1 MEVRGPL
8 EKSEIGLVENQFGHR
23 ACRVPM
29 PVAGC
34 PCPWL
39 SCSPHP
45 IQHSLLGLEGWK
57 EMRQTAVLYS

>member
-8 EKSEIGLVENQFGHR
+8 EKSEVGLVENQVGHR
-23 ACRVPM
+23 ACRVPIH
-29 PVAGC
+29 VGGC
-34 PCPWL
+34 PCPLL

-57 EMRQTAVLYS
+57 EMRLMTVPHS